1 MVLSFCAVPASVL
14 CWPSCQP
21 SKAHEDYKLVMA
33 LLNDLDEIRW
43 VDPMTAS
50 AIEVCRNG
58 QAGAISDYLWSYL
71 CMEVSIP

>member
-1 MVLSFCAVPASVL
+1 M
-14 CWPSCQP
+14 
-21 SKAHEDYKLVMA
+21 MA